1 MLQSLSPNQGFCD
14 SGGLFLYFWFQVP
27 AHQTSAL
34 THSSHSLAVLSRST
48 RYGIQLFVLRS
59 LSQKALPSNKLKE
72 FIDNW
77 GNIRLCVCVY
87 RHLKYNIKNFYF
99 YNYSGSLDISVFSQA
114 QSPFAS
120 SFLFLTFVF
129 ILCADRWLPFFFFLV
144 SF

>member
-1 MLQSLSPNQGFCD
+1 MILEDYFYISDSKFLPTKLKLSLTVHIPW
-14 SGGLFLYFWFQVP
+14 LFFPGQP
-27 AHQTSAL
+27 
-34 THSSHSLAVLSRST
+34 